1 MFLFFTSPVQC
12 VAGEVTLMEFALKST
27 SNHHVR
33 PARLAL
39 TPADLIHTDIRGNA
53 TDAATGFAC
62 GLYSC
67 CFTNLKLVKVSQF
80 LTVLK

>member
-39 TPADLIHTDIRGNA
+39 TPADLIPTDIRGNA
-53 TDAATGFAC
+53 TDAATVFAC
-62 GLYSC
+62 GLYSF

-80 LTVLK
+80 LTVLR

>member
-1 MFLFFTSPVQC
+1 MFLFFTTPVQC

-39 TPADLIHTDIRGNA
+39 TTAELLPTDIRGNA
-53 TDAATGFAC
+53 TGAATVFAC
-62 GLYSC
+62 GLYSFR
-67 CFTNLKLVKVSQF
+67 FTNLTLVKLSQF